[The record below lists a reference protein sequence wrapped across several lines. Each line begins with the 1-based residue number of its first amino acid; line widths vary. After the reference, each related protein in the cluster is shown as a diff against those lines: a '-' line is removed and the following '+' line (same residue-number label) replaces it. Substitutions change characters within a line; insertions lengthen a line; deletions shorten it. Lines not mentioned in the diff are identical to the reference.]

1 MSPSIGRC
9 IRRLVECRICYVC
22 KDCSEQPDSAENR
35 GLRRQL
41 HPHQA
46 FGHPLHHEREK
57 TGEGLEILTIPEL
70 RRHQVNVDESSEC

>member
-1 MSPSIGRC
+1 M
-9 IRRLVECRICYVC
+9 CYVC

-46 FGHPLHHEREK
+46 FGHPLPTNGKKRERAE
-57 TGEGLEILTIPEL
+57 
-70 RRHQVNVDESSEC
+70 QS